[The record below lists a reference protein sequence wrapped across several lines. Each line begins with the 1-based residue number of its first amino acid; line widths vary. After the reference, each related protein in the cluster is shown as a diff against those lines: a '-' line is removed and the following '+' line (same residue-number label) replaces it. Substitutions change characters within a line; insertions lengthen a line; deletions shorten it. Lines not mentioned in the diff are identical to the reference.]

1 MNNKETHQAKQ
12 ILLINGPNLNLLGKR
27 EPEIYG
33 NLNIKQLE
41 DNLKIKAEKAGLMLT
56 TKQSNSEG
64 QIIDFI
70 HEAFNNNFNGLII
83 NAGAYT
89 HTSIAIR
96 DAISATNLPTIEV
109 HISNIHKREKFR
121 HLSLIAPVCI
131 GQISGFGIKSYE
143 LALVYFIEL

>member
-1 MNNKETHQAKQ
+1 MNNKEAHQAKQ

-33 NLNIKQLE
+33 NLNLKQLE

-143 LALVYFIEL
+143 LALVYFLEL